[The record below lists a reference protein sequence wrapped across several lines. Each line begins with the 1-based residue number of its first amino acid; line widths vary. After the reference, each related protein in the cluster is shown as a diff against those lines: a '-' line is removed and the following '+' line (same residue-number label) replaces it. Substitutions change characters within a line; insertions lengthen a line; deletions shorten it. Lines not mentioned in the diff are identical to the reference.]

1 MSELPVDTA
10 NDSELST
17 LISEYEVTEQ
27 SSLVCTYDEETRQ
40 MQFEWDE
47 NKNPEYNY
55 LFSMTSE
62 DLIEKII
69 HWATSEDAAVNAEVK

>member
-1 MSELPVDTA
+1 MSELLVDTA

-17 LISEYEVTEQ
+17 LIEATEQ

-40 MQFEWDE
+40 VHFDWDG

-55 LFSMTSE
+55 LLSMTSE

-69 HWATSEDAAVNAEVK
+69 RWATSEDAAVNAEVK

>member
-1 MSELPVDTA
+1 MSELPVDTV

-17 LISEYEVTEQ
+17 LIEATEQ

-40 MQFEWDE
+40 IQFEWDE
-47 NKNPEYNY
+47 SKNPEYNY
-55 LFSMTSE
+55 LLSMTSE

-69 HWATSEDAAVNAEVK
+69 RWSTSEDAAVNTEAE

>member
-1 MSELPVDTA
+1 MSEISIDTA

-17 LISEYEVTEQ
+17 LIEATEQ

-40 MQFEWDE
+40 MQFDWDE
-47 NKNPEYNY
+47 SKNPEYNY
-55 LFSMTSE
+55 LLSITSE

-69 HWATSEDAAVNAEVK
+69 RWATSEDAAVNSEVE

>member
-17 LISEYEVTEQ
+17 LIEATEQ

-40 MQFEWDE
+40 MQFDWDE

-55 LFSMTSE
+55 LLSITSE

-69 HWATSEDAAVNAEVK
+69 RWATSEDAAVNAEVK